1 MPSQQLSSDDEE
13 SAEEDEDG
21 RFVNCWTPVS
31 DEMKKREIL
40 QTKHINFR
48 RVYAVQ
54 RQDSRGSVLKCALH
68 VNCEFL
74 VRILLCGSNT
84 LLCKKKLLNIG
95 FITSVGVQVCDR
107 RPSVRRVFW
116 LTMHNKLSQD

>member
-1 MPSQQLSSDDEE
+1 MPSQQLSSDEEE

-54 RQDSRGSVLKCALH
+54 RQDSRSSVLKCALH

-74 VRILLCGSNT
+74 VRILLCGDNT
-84 LLCKKKLLNIG
+84 RL
-95 FITSVGVQVCDR
+95 F
-107 RPSVRRVFW
+107 
-116 LTMHNKLSQD
+116 